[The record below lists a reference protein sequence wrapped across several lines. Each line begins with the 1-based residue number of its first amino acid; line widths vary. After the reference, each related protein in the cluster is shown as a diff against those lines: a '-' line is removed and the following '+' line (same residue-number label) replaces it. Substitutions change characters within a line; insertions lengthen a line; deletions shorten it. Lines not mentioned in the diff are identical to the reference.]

1 MGVRWRMS
9 YPFEPASSPYLVP
22 FDGAFRVGEAESVP
36 PGKAPGHK
44 RAKEGLA
51 EQVEALDDLQ
61 RRLYADDRFSLL
73 LVFQAMDAAGEFLS
87 YDDIELQIIKKEYYM
102 SIFSDIFD
110 KIMGKIKSLVPGANT
125 ISDVNLA
132 AEFDKLAGKELE
144 WRTSVVDFLKMI
156 GANSSRENRDALA
169 KELGIDA
176 SFKSGSAEKNE
187 ALRKALFKK
196 IAENGGKIPVS
207 LLD

>member
-1 MGVRWRMS
+1 
-9 YPFEPASSPYLVP
+9 
-22 FDGAFRVGEAESVP
+22 
-36 PGKAPGHK
+36 
-44 RAKEGLA
+44 
-51 EQVEALDDLQ
+51 
-61 RRLYADDRFSLL
+61 
-73 LVFQAMDAAGEFLS
+73 
-87 YDDIELQIIKKEYYM
+87 M

-125 ISDVNLA
+125 ISDVNLTV
-132 AEFDKLAGKELE
+132 EFDKLAGKGLE

-169 KELGIDA
+169 KELGVDA

-196 IAENGGKIPVS
+196 IAANGGKIPAS